1 MAETNERINRNQKII
16 DEFRANNG
24 KVGGRFEGK
33 TLLILHTTGAKSGK
47 ERVNP
52 AAYIRD
58 GKNYVV
64 IASKGGAP
72 TNPDWYYNI
81 LAHPRLTVEVGT
93 KTFPVEARVTEEPER
108 TRLYNKMADMMDSF
122 NDYRRKT
129 DRVIPVIELT
139 PVK

>member
-1 MAETNERINRNQKII
+1 MSETNERINWNQTII
-16 DEFRANNG
+16 DEFRANDG

-33 TLLILHTTGAKSGK
+33 TLLLLHTTGAKTGK
-47 ERVNP
+47 KHVNP
-52 AAYIRD
+52 VAYVRD
-58 GKNYVV
+58 GEKYVV

-81 LAHPRLTVEVGT
+81 VAHPHLKVEVGT
-93 KTFPVEARVTEEPER
+93 ETFDVEAQVTEEPER

-129 DRVIPVIELT
+129 DRVIPVFELT